1 MDAQDRDPV
10 DLGDAPAEE
19 GVGSADAA
27 RQVHEDPDEV
37 PNLTEREDDPRI
49 AEAAETWPDRR

>member
-1 MDAQDRDPV
+1 MDAHDPDPV
-10 DLGDAPAEE
+10 DLAGAPTEE